1 MKKKNLTANERKS
14 FTRRKRRRRKKR
26 FRYFN
31 APAHAENVGDE
42 KYSYSMLRTT
52 SNEMEL
58 FCVLCLEPMCGETGR
73 TIKPHS
79 IVYIHTKDRKVSSAA
94 PEKSVLYFFYDQSIK
109 ISTMCMCVCVCE

>member
-1 MKKKNLTANERKS
+1 MKEKVSQDEKEEEG
-14 FTRRKRRRRKKR
+14 KR

-42 KYSYSMLRTT
+42 KYFYSMLRTT

-94 PEKSVLYFFYDQSIK
+94 PRKKCTLFFL
-109 ISTMCMCVCVCE
+109 